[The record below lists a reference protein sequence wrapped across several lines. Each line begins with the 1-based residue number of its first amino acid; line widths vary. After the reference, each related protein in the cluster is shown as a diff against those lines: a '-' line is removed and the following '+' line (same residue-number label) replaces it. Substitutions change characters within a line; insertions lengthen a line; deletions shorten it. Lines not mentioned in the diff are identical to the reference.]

1 MNFTNE
7 ELERQVLSAMMIYD
21 EERLTAFSIIPNVEV
36 FQNDKH
42 KTIAKAIQ
50 AQQDAGEPVNIES
63 VWGIPLT
70 LIEGTYSNVMGVGVG
85 YKIVDWDSL
94 DMKAKVFEQCIM
106 HMNKG
111 TFDGL
116 PNQEAPYCSERMKT
130 IPCNKFAK
138 DIFNGEKYIKAIGFR
153 REDMPKRISW
163 PEIKEDKARIFPLLT
178 DFPQPIGLPELN
190 SWWNNQP
197 FQLGINSKL
206 GNCELCWKK
215 SDNNLVDV
223 IRKGTRFVEWW
234 KDMEEQYGNTSFRG
248 KKSIADFVAIANQPS
263 TMNIDFSESEEGCVC
278 QI

>member
-1 MNFTNE
+1 MGKNLLVTVSGG
-7 ELERQVLSAMMIYD
+7 RSSAMMAYHIHTSPKYQD
-21 EERLTAFSIIPNVEV
+21 YEKAYVFANTGMERPE
-36 FQNDKH
+36 
-42 KTIAKAIQ
+42 TIEFLNK
-50 AQQDAGEPVNIES
+50 IEFD
-63 VWGIPLT
+63 WGIPLT

-85 YKIVDWDSL
+85 YKIVDWDTL
-94 DMKAKVFEQCIM
+94 DMQAKVFEQCIM

-138 DIFNGEKYIKAIGFR
+138 EIFNGEKYIKAIGFR

-197 FQLGINSKL
+197 FQLNINSKL